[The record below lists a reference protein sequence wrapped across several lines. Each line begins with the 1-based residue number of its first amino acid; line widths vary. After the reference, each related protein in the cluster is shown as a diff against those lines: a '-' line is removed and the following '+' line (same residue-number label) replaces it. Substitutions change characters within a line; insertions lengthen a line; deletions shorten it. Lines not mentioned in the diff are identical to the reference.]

1 MRFNLPKSV
10 TPQPR
15 NADIHHQQGKFKHNL
30 PIIPIMPRE
39 ASSYRTPGLLFLIN
53 SYVRKI
59 KTDSL
64 TNTPCHKGK
73 GEVAREQ
80 KGLHTIHFRKI
91 QAEDWRKNTEEYVG
105 VSPKDRPFALTNGVK
120 PTSYHVD

>member
-1 MRFNLPKSV
+1 MRFNLPESV
-10 TPQPR
+10 TPQSR
-15 NADIHHQQGKFKHNL
+15 NADIRHQRGKFKHGL

-64 TNTPCHKGK
+64 TNIPCHWEEGGCVV
-73 GEVAREQ
+73 GEGCKRT
-80 KGLHTIHFRKI
+80 KRGSY
-91 QAEDWRKNTEEYVG
+91 NT
-105 VSPKDRPFALTNGVK
+105 L
-120 PTSYHVD
+120 